1 MKYLFFIIFI
11 FIVNCSSNKVS
22 NYHGFKSL
30 EKKYEILI
38 LNKSNKNDIIKL
50 IGYPSTISRFDQNK
64 WFYVERQK
72 VNQSLFKLG
81 AQKIRKN
88 NILIVEL
95 NENGILKNKSIL
107 TIDDMNKINYVKKT
121 TKKDYKK
128 DDFVYKLFTSLR
140 EKINSPVRNRS
151 K

>member
-1 MKYLFFIIFI
+1 MKYFFFIIFI
-11 FIVNCSSNKVS
+11 FIINCSSNKVS

-30 EKKYEILI
+30 EKKYEII
-38 LNKSNKNDIIKL
+38 IINKSNKNDIIKL
-50 IGYPSTISRFDQNK
+50 IGYPSMISKFDQDK

-81 AQKIRKN
+81 TQKIKKN

-95 NENGILKNKSIL
+95 NDNGILKNKSIL

>member
-1 MKYLFFIIFI
+1 M
-11 FIVNCSSNKVS
+11 
-22 NYHGFKSL
+22 
-30 EKKYEILI
+30 
-38 LNKSNKNDIIKL
+38 
-50 IGYPSTISRFDQNK
+50 ISKFDQDK

-81 AQKIRKN
+81 TQKIKKN

-95 NENGILKNKSIL
+95 NDNGILKNKSIL